1 MNPWLH
7 LVANQPHLLAEHAQ
21 AYVDL
26 AAVQIAGVSADW
38 KQRALLI
45 ALASGGLLLA
55 ATFGGVAL
63 MLWSVAAAPQ
73 SASHWILV
81 ATPALPAAVAAYCL
95 VALRLRR
102 PRDSTNALRRQF
114 EADLLI
120 WRAGVAP

>member
-7 LVANQPHLLAEHAQ
+7 LVADQPHLLAEHAQ
-21 AYVDL
+21 AYADL

-73 SASHWILV
+73 LHHTGFWSQ
-81 ATPALPAAVAAYCL
+81 
-95 VALRLRR
+95 RR
-102 PRDSTNALRRQF
+102 PCRPPWPRTAWWHCACGARAIRQTPCVVSSRP
-114 EADLLI
+114 I
-120 WRAGVAP
+120 C